1 MFYYFDKLANDAYD
15 QIEWLQE
22 QLGLSELDYQ
32 DLTDGSHLIELLQK
46 MRNIE
51 IEPETDDEK
60 RCRKVVEL
68 ARV

>member
-22 QLGLSELDYQ
+22 QLGQSDLDYQ
-32 DLTDGSHLIELLQK
+32 DLTDGAHLIELLQK
-46 MRNIE
+46 MKNIE
-51 IEPETDDEK
+51 IEPETNDEK